1 MLEAAWQQVDAPHE
15 AFKDLTT
22 GIQTTIEKIEAD
34 EPYKQENEIKELL
47 PDHGAAIVKRLKDW
61 FGWGDLT
68 PAEREA
74 AEQRQRMR
82 RAEKAIQDPSVSE
95 LAHDPDILSSVYQI
109 MRAGGLV
116 GEERNAKLLILTTAT
131 MHTGRP
137 QSLLLNDNSSTG
149 KSYLLK
155 QAIKTLPEWM
165 VYEVQSVSNQGLAY
179 LGETTLKGK
188 FFCPYELG
196 GLGNRES
203 DSLEQIKGL
212 ITEGSIVR
220 DSVRDHAA
228 QKLRV
233 EGPTGVLTT
242 STKLF
247 MDHELST
254 RMFRISMT
262 NTPEHRRAVLKARIK
277 RNTSNADYAP
287 IRGLHTYLAGQDNRV
302 LVPFEDELSD
312 RVNVASER
320 ILRDYER
327 LMDLIEAH
335 AVLHQET
342 RHRDQDGRIV
352 ATLDDYESVHDLIA
366 DIVGEASEVAV
377 SETVRETVETVEAL
391 IRDDEEVT
399 RNTLADRL
407 GIVPTSAGRRFG
419 PATAQGFVRE
429 DPDYPNQKPKRYVLG
444 NVPLPEN
451 SEVIPSPDVLR
462 SAAQRSCVRRFP
474 GERPRAPITV
484 HMGTAATHDLTHA
497 CTHDLLIPWWRKRRS
512 LLLIG
517 NLRNTTRKR
526 TRRTLS
532 PQNGRTHARC
542 WRTRFELLKTDAP
555 CTHPCAISCAERTG
569 S

>member
-1 MLEAAWQQVDAPHE
+1 M
-15 AFKDLTT
+15 
-22 GIQTTIEKIEAD
+22 
-34 EPYKQENEIKELL
+34 
-47 PDHGAAIVKRLKDW
+47 
-61 FGWGDLT
+61 
-68 PAEREA
+68 
-74 AEQRQRMR
+74 EQRQRVK
-82 RAEKAIQDPSVSE
+82 RAEKAIADPRVSE
-95 LAHDPDILSSVYQI
+95 LAHAPDILERVYKI
-109 MRAGGLV
+109 MQDGGLV
-116 GEERNAKLLILTTAT
+116 GEERNAKLGTLTTLT

-149 KSYLLK
+149 KSHLLK
-155 QAIKTLPEWM
+155 QVIKTLPEWM

-220 DSVRDHAA
+220 DSVKDHAA

-262 NTPEHRRAVLKARIK
+262 NTPEHRRAVLRARRK
-277 RNTSNADYAP
+277 RNSNTADYTP
-287 IRGLHTYLAGQDNRV
+287 IKGLHTYLAGQENRV
-302 LVPFEDELSD
+302 VVPFEEELTD

-320 ILRDYER
+320 ILRDHER

-342 RHRDQDGRIV
+342 RERDQDGCIV
-352 ATLDDYESVHDLIA
+352 ATLDDYEAVHDLIA

-391 IRDDEEVT
+391 IRDGEEVT

-407 GIVPTSAGRRFG
+407 GIVPSSAGRRFG

-451 SEVIPSPDVLR
+451 SEVIPSPETL
-462 SAAQRSCVRRFP
+462 RSCVRAP
-474 GERPRAPITV
+474 ESGGEADSNEDHETDARSDARV
-484 HMGTAATHDLTHA
+484 HA
-497 CTHDLLIPWWRKRRS
+497 RS
-512 LLLIG
+512 CDSVVEEVEKSFSNRESG
-517 NLRNTTRKR
+517 EHHETENTDNALPAK
-526 TRRTLS
+526 
-532 PQNGRTHARC
+532 RTHAR
-542 WRTRFELLKTDAP
+542 TMLENAP
-555 CTHPCAISCAERTG
+555 RVAENERTVHASVRNIVRPG
-569 S
+569 QMDSDQLRGLVRDLIERYPFSPYSTLWQASGLDHYCADWQTFVSLVVEEREAAA

>member
-1 MLEAAWQQVDAPHE
+1 MLVEIRSDKHQTVVFGMHPSGGRYEFSNPDTDPHSIEAHELRSRVARVAAAALIARHLPDSGRHDLALALSGLMCRNLMDRGMDGTEAHDWVYGVLEAAWQQVDAPHE
-15 AFKDLTT
+15 AFKDITT
-22 GIQTTIEKIEAD
+22 GIQTTIEKIKAD
-34 EPYKQENEIKELL
+34 EAHTGEKALKDEWE
-47 PDHGAAIVKRLKDW
+47 HGAAIVQRLKDW

-74 AEQRQRMR
+74 ADQRQRVK
-82 RAEKAIQDPSVSE
+82 RAEKAIADPRVSE
-95 LAHDPDILSSVYQI
+95 LAHAPDILDRVYKI
-109 MRAGGLV
+109 MRDGGLV
-116 GEERNAKLLILTTAT
+116 GEERNAKLGTLTTVT

-155 QAIKTLPEWM
+155 QVIKTLPEWM

-220 DSVRDHAA
+220 DSVKDHAA

-262 NTPEHRRAVLKARIK
+262 NTPEHRRAVLKARTK
-277 RNTSNADYAP
+277 RNTNTADYTP
-287 IRGLHTYLAGQDNRV
+287 IKGLHTYLAGQGNRV
-302 LVPFEDELSD
+302 VVPFEDELTD

-320 ILRDYER
+320 ILRDHER

-335 AVLHQET
+335 ALLHQET
-342 RHRDQDGRIV
+342 RERDQDGCIV
-352 ATLDDYESVHDLIA
+352 ATLDDYEAVHALIA

-377 SETVRETVETVEAL
+377 SETVRETVETVETL
-391 IRDDEEVT
+391 IRDGEEVT

-444 NVPLPEN
+444 NV
-451 SEVIPSPDVLR
+451 
-462 SAAQRSCVRRFP
+462 
-474 GERPRAPITV
+474 
-484 HMGTAATHDLTHA
+484 
-497 CTHDLLIPWWRKRRS
+497 
-512 LLLIG
+512 
-517 NLRNTTRKR
+517 
-526 TRRTLS
+526 
-532 PQNGRTHARC
+532 
-542 WRTRFELLKTDAP
+542 
-555 CTHPCAISCAERTG
+555 
-569 S
+569 

>member
-1 MLEAAWQQVDAPHE
+1 
-15 AFKDLTT
+15 
-22 GIQTTIEKIEAD
+22 
-34 EPYKQENEIKELL
+34 
-47 PDHGAAIVKRLKDW
+47 
-61 FGWGDLT
+61 
-68 PAEREA
+68 
-74 AEQRQRMR
+74 
-82 RAEKAIQDPSVSE
+82 
-95 LAHDPDILSSVYQI
+95 

-228 QKLRV
+228 RKLRV

-312 RVNVASER
+312 RVDVASER

-391 IRDDEEVT
+391 IQDGEEIT

-451 SEVIPSPDVLR
+451 SEVIPSPDVLK
-462 SAAQRSCVRRFP
+462 RSCVRAPDSGGKHASDKKRAQDDGSSARSGARVHARSSDSVAEREQKSFISGDA
-474 GERPRAPITV
+474 GE
-484 HMGTAATHDLTHA
+484 HHE
-497 CTHDLLIPWWRKRRS
+497 S
-512 LLLIG
+512 E
-517 NLRNTTRKR
+517 NTPNA
-526 TRRTLS
+526 L
-532 PQNGRTHARC
+532 PAERTHARTMLDKSPRVAGKG
-542 WRTRFELLKTDAP
+542 RTVHASVRNIVRPEQTHRRADGFLQMRAKGELLVPPPAP
-555 CTHPCAISCAERTG
+555 LIKQVASNLPGLSPDELADVVAEIESREEAA
-569 S
+569 